1 MDLSTELTRV
11 KKKRGGQKGNQN
23 ARTHGF
29 YSSTLT
35 PEEISQIWALIS
47 QEHVSP
53 DMAVLRVKLMS
64 MVHQCPVDH
73 RVLKEVVKIIVQWYA
88 KKHNLGR
95 ADRAVL
101 QAAVAEVFEQSSGI
115 SLNNNAQKLLLLENE
130 ISIDLPKA
138 AAVGTFPSNF
148 EEK

>member
-1 MDLSTELTRV
+1 MVANKATRMPVST
-11 KKKRGGQKGNQN
+11 
-23 ARTHGF
+23 AF
-29 YSSTLT
+29 IPPPSP
-35 PEEISQIWALIS
+35 PEEISQIWTLIS
-47 QEHVSP
+47 QEHVPP
-53 DMAVLRVKLMS
+53 DVAILRIKIMS
-64 MVHQCPVDH
+64 MVYQCPVDY

-138 AAVGTFPSNF
+138 TG
-148 EEK
+148 

>member
-1 MDLSTELTRV
+1 
-11 KKKRGGQKGNQN
+11 
-23 ARTHGF
+23 
-29 YSSTLT
+29 
-35 PEEISQIWALIS
+35 
-47 QEHVSP
+47 
-53 DMAVLRVKLMS
+53 
-64 MVHQCPVDH
+64 
-73 RVLKEVVKIIVQWYA
+73 VKIIVQWYA

-95 ADRAVL
+95 ADRAVMR
-101 QAAVAEVFEQSSGI
+101 AAVAEVFAQSSGI

>member
-1 MDLSTELTRV
+1 MPSELTRV
-11 KKKRGGQKGNQN
+11 KKIRGGQKGNQN
-23 ARTHGF
+23 ARKHGF

-35 PEEISQIWALIS
+35 PEEISQIWTLIS

-53 DMAVLRVKLMS
+53 DVAILRIKLMS
-64 MVHQCPVDH
+64 MVHQAPADH

-88 KKHNLGR
+88 KKNNLGR
-95 ADRAVL
+95 ADRAVM

-130 ISIDLPKA
+130 ISINLSVK
-138 AAVGTFPSNF
+138 
-148 EEK
+148 

>member
-1 MDLSTELTRV
+1 MPAKIKPV

-35 PEEISQIWALIS
+35 PEEISQIWTLIS

-53 DMAVLRVKLMS
+53 DVAILRIKLMS
-64 MVHQCPVDH
+64 MVHQAPADH

-88 KKHNLGR
+88 KKIIWAGQTAL
-95 ADRAVL
+95 
-101 QAAVAEVFEQSSGI
+101 
-115 SLNNNAQKLLLLENE
+115 
-130 ISIDLPKA
+130 
-138 AAVGTFPSNF
+138 
-148 EEK
+148 

>member
-1 MDLSTELTRV
+1 MSAALTPV

-35 PEEISQIWALIS
+35 PEEISQIWSLIS

-53 DMAVLRVKLMS
+53 DVAILRIKIMS

-73 RVLKEVVKIIVQWYA
+73 RVLKEVVKIIVQSYA
-88 KKHNLGR
+88 KKTVR
-95 ADRAVL
+95 
-101 QAAVAEVFEQSSGI
+101 
-115 SLNNNAQKLLLLENE
+115 
-130 ISIDLPKA
+130 P
-138 AAVGTFPSNF
+138 
-148 EEK
+148 